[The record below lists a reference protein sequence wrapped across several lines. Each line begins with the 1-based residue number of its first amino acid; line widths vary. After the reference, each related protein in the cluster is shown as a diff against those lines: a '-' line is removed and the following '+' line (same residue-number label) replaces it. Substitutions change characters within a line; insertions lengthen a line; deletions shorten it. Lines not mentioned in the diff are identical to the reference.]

1 MANGVPFGGAPIR
14 QLEIGGRPPNATPY
28 VASVVIAPNYFEA
41 LNLRSS
47 EGDRS
52 RGIHERAAIVN
63 HLHHRG
69 NRLGVDHPP
78 REGAAAE
85 DRRGLPHGAVM
96 NVITV
101 R

>member
-1 MANGVPFGGAPIR
+1 MANGMPFGGAPIR
-14 QLEIGGRPPNATPY
+14 QLEIGGRRPNATLY
-28 VASVVIAPNYFEA
+28 VASVVIAPNYFRGAEFA
-41 LNLRSS
+41 LS

-52 RGIHERAAIVN
+52 RGIHETAAIVN
-63 HLHHRG
+63 HCHHRG